1 MSLLTMNKTFTTN
14 SLLYICKKIEKIAI
28 DTVFEYFKDNNNLFD
43 FSNDKV
49 TNFVTDEF
57 IDSELTENLI
67 CSITIGEGVYS
78 ELKLSQLDKK
88 TVTLLDP
95 TTRTKVVIKSAELQK
110 TSYINK

>member
-1 MSLLTMNKTFTTN
+1 MNKTFTTN

-28 DTVFEYFKDNNNLFD
+28 DTLFEYFKDNNNLD
-43 FSNDKV
+43 NDKV
-49 TNFVTDEF
+49 TNFLTDEF

-95 TTRTKVVIKSAELQK
+95 ITRTKVVIKSAELQK
-110 TSYINK
+110 TSHINK